1 MFNAQR
7 SMMIKYLIQK
17 EFLQIRRNA
26 FLPKLIIM
34 FPIVIM
40 CVMPWVMQMEVK
52 NIVVDVVD
60 IDHTVE
66 SQRLVQQIAAS
77 NYFIF
82 GGQKAT
88 YAEAMKDIEKGRTD
102 VILEIRDGKY
112 LIAANAVNGTKGSMG
127 SAYLS
132 QIIRT
137 TPQPLPVRKGSGYSQ
152 GQQVSAPSLTGRA
165 GGGSLLLYN
174 KGQNY
179 KLFMI
184 PALFA
189 IVMMLM
195 TGFLPTLN
203 IVSEKE
209 AGTIEQM
216 NVTPVSKWSFIL
228 AKLIPYWLIALF
240 VITVC
245 LLLAWLVYGIT
256 PAGPVWL
263 IYVLSMLLA
272 LFFSSF
278 GLIVSNY
285 SDTMQ
290 QGVFVMWFFVVSIML
305 LSGLFTPTRSMP
317 QWAYLTTYINPMHYF
332 IDAIRTVFIRGGGLH
347 ETFHQ
352 VLALVGIGTLMG
364 CWAVQSYKKN
374 S

>member
-1 MFNAQR
+1 MTL
-7 SMMIKYLIQK
+7 KYLIQK

-26 FLPKLIIM
+26 FLPRLIVM

-82 GGQKAT
+82 GGQKST
-88 YAEAMKDIEKGRTD
+88 YAEAMKDIEKGRAD

-132 QIIRT
+132 QI
-137 TPQPLPVRKGSGYSQ
+137 
-152 GQQVSAPSLTGRA
+152 VSAPFSASSATSVLT
-165 GGGSLLLYN
+165 LYN
-174 KGQNY
+174 KQQNY

-203 IVSEKE
+203 IVGEKE
-209 AGTIEQM
+209 TGTIEQI

-256 PAGPVWL
+256 PGGPIWL
-263 IYVLSMLLA
+263 VYVLAMLLA

-290 QGVFVMWFFVVSIML
+290 QAMFVMWFFVVSIML

-347 ETFHQ
+347 ETAHQ

>member
-1 MFNAQR
+1 
-7 SMMIKYLIQK
+7 MIKYLIQK

-52 NIVVDVVD
+52 NIVIDVVD

-88 YAEAMKDIEKGRTD
+88 YAEAMKNIEKGRAD
-102 VILEIRDGKY
+102 VILEIRGGKY

-132 QIIRT
+132 QIVTSNVTHHTSNI
-137 TPQPLPVRKGSGYSQ
+137 TP
-152 GQQVSAPSLTGRA
+152 LT
-165 GGGSLLLYN
+165 LYN

-179 KLFMI
+179 KLYMI

-203 IVSEKE
+203 IVGEKE
-209 AGTIEQM
+209 AGTIEQI

-245 LLLAWLVYGIT
+245 LLLAWFVYGIT

-263 IYVLSMLLA
+263 IYMLAMLLA

-290 QGVFVMWFFVVSIML
+290 QAMFVMWFFVVSIML

-347 ETFHQ
+347 ETAHQ
-352 VLALVGIGTLMG
+352 VLALAGIGTLMG

>member
-1 MFNAQR
+1 
-7 SMMIKYLIQK
+7 MIKYLIQK

-88 YAEAMKDIEKGRTD
+88 YAEAMKDIEKGRAD
-102 VILEIRDGKY
+102 VILEIRGGKY
-112 LIAANAVNGTKGSMG
+112 FIAANAVNGTKGSMG

-132 QIIRT
+132 QIVTSNVTHHTSNI
-137 TPQPLPVRKGSGYSQ
+137 TP
-152 GQQVSAPSLTGRA
+152 LT
-165 GGGSLLLYN
+165 LYN
-174 KGQNY
+174 KTQNY
-179 KLFMI
+179 KLYMI

-203 IVSEKE
+203 IVGEKE
-209 AGTIEQM
+209 AGTIEQI

-245 LLLAWLVYGIT
+245 LLLAWFVYGIT

-263 IYVLSMLLA
+263 IYVLAMLLA

-290 QGVFVMWFFVVSIML
+290 QAMFVMWFFVVSIML

-332 IDAIRTVFIRGGGLH
+332 IDAIRTVFIRGGSLH
-347 ETFHQ
+347 ETAHQ
-352 VLALVGIGTLMG
+352 ILALAGIGTLMG

>member
-1 MFNAQR
+1 ML
-7 SMMIKYLIQK
+7 KYLIHK

-52 NIVVDVVD
+52 NIVVDIVD
-60 IDHTVE
+60 IDHTTE
-66 SQRLVQQIAAS
+66 SQRLVQQVAAS

-88 YAEAMKDIEKGRTD
+88 YAEAMKDIERGRAD
-102 VILEIRDGKY
+102 IILEIRNGQY

-127 SAYLS
+127 CAYLS
-132 QIIRT
+132 QIIRP
-137 TPQPLPVRKGSGYSQ
+137 TPQPR
-152 GQQVSAPSLTGRA
+152 
-165 GGGSLLLYN
+165 SLLLYN

-203 IVSEKE
+203 IVGEKE
-209 AGTIEQM
+209 AGTIEQI

-240 VITVC
+240 VITVS

-256 PAGPVWL
+256 PVGPVWL
-263 IYVLSMLLA
+263 IYMLAMLLA
-272 LFFSSF
+272 LFFSSL
-278 GLIVSNY
+278 GLIISNY

-290 QGVFVMWFFVVSIML
+290 QAMFVMWFFIVCIML

-317 QWAYLTTYINPMHYF
+317 SWAYLTTYINPMHYF
-332 IDAIRTVFIRGGGLH
+332 IDAIRTVFIRGG
-347 ETFHQ
+347 TFSSIAHQ
-352 VLALVGIGTLMG
+352 VYTLFAIGTFMAV
-364 CWAVQSYKKN
+364 WAVQSYKKT

>member
-1 MFNAQR
+1 MTL
-7 SMMIKYLIQK
+7 KYLIQK

-82 GGQKAT
+82 GGQKNT
-88 YAEAMKDIEKGRTD
+88 YAEAMKDIEKGRAD

-132 QIIRT
+132 QI
-137 TPQPLPVRKGSGYSQ
+137 
-152 GQQVSAPSLTGRA
+152 VSAPFSASSATSVLT
-165 GGGSLLLYN
+165 LYN
-174 KGQNY
+174 KQQNY

-203 IVSEKE
+203 IVGEKE
-209 AGTIEQM
+209 SGTIEQI

-256 PAGPVWL
+256 PGGPIWL
-263 IYVLSMLLA
+263 VYVLAMLLA

-290 QGVFVMWFFVVSIML
+290 QAMFVMWFFVVSIML

-347 ETFHQ
+347 ETAHQ

>member
-1 MFNAQR
+1 MTL
-7 SMMIKYLIQK
+7 KYLIQK

-26 FLPKLIIM
+26 FLPKLIVM

-88 YAEAMKDIEKGRTD
+88 YAEAMKDIEKGRAD
-102 VILEIRDGKY
+102 VILEIRGGKY

-132 QIIRT
+132 QIVTSNVTHHTSNI
-137 TPQPLPVRKGSGYSQ
+137 TP
-152 GQQVSAPSLTGRA
+152 LT
-165 GGGSLLLYN
+165 LYN

-179 KLFMI
+179 KLYMI

-203 IVSEKE
+203 IVGEKE
-209 AGTIEQM
+209 AGTIEQI

-263 IYVLSMLLA
+263 IYVLAMLLA

-290 QGVFVMWFFVVSIML
+290 QAMFVMWFFVVSIML

-347 ETFHQ
+347 ETAHQ
-352 VLALVGIGTLMG
+352 VLALAGIGTLMG

>member
-1 MFNAQR
+1 
-7 SMMIKYLIQK
+7 MIKYLIQK

-26 FLPKLIIM
+26 FLPRLIVA

-60 IDHTVE
+60 IDRSVE
-66 SQRLVQQIAAS
+66 SQRLVGQIAAS

-82 GGQKAT
+82 GGQKST
-88 YAEAMKDIEKGRTD
+88 YAEAMKDIEKGRAD

-112 LIAANAVNGTKGSMG
+112 FIAANAVNGTKGSMG

-132 QIIRT
+132 QIVGNAAANSSPFT
-137 TPQPLPVRKGSGYSQ
+137 LHS
-152 GQQVSAPSLTGRA
+152 SLT
-165 GGGSLLLYN
+165 LYN

-203 IVSEKE
+203 IVGEKE
-209 AGTIEQM
+209 AGTIEQI
-216 NVTPVSKWSFIL
+216 NVTPVSKWAFIL

-245 LLLAWLVYGIT
+245 LLLAWLVYGLT

-263 IYVLSMLLA
+263 IYVLAMLLA

-290 QGVFVMWFFVVSIML
+290 QAMFVMWFFIVCLML

-317 QWAYLTTYINPMHYF
+317 DWAYLTTYINPMHYF
-332 IDAIRTVFIRGGGLH
+332 IEAIRTVFIRGGGIQH
-347 ETFHQ
+347 IAHQ
-352 VLALVGIGTLMG
+352 IIALLAIGSFMAV
-364 CWAVQSYKKN
+364 WAVQSYQKN

>member
-1 MFNAQR
+1 MT
-7 SMMIKYLIQK
+7 IKYLIQK
-17 EFLQIRRNA
+17 EFLQIRRNV
-26 FLPKLIIM
+26 FLPRLIII

-60 IDHTVE
+60 IDRTVE

-82 GGQKAT
+82 GGQKNT
-88 YAEAMKDIEKGRTD
+88 YADAMKDIEKGRAD

-132 QIIRT
+132 QIITSRQSTLNSQLSARHALTPGLQRT
-137 TPQPLPVRKGSGYSQ
+137 LN
-152 GQQVSAPSLTGRA
+152 
-165 GGGSLLLYN
+165 LYN

-179 KLFMI
+179 KLYMI

-203 IVSEKE
+203 IVGEKE
-209 AGTIEQM
+209 AGTIEQI

-263 IYVLSMLLA
+263 VYVLAMLLA

-290 QGVFVMWFFVVSIML
+290 QAMFVMWFFVVSIML

-317 QWAYLTTYINPMHYF
+317 EWAYLTTYVNPMHYF

-347 ETFHQ
+347 ETAHQ
-352 VLALVGIGTLMG
+352 VLALAGIGTLMG

>member
-1 MFNAQR
+1 
-7 SMMIKYLIQK
+7 MIKYLIQK

-40 CVMPWVMQMEVK
+40 CVMPWLMQMEVK

-88 YAEAMKDIEKGRTD
+88 YAEAMKDIEKGKAD
-102 VILEIRDGKY
+102 VILEIRGGKY

-132 QIIRT
+132 QIVTSNVTHRT
-137 TPQPLPVRKGSGYSQ
+137 SNITP
-152 GQQVSAPSLTGRA
+152 LT
-165 GGGSLLLYN
+165 LYN
-174 KGQNY
+174 KTQNY
-179 KLFMI
+179 KLYMI

-203 IVSEKE
+203 IVGEKE
-209 AGTIEQM
+209 AGTIEQI

-263 IYVLSMLLA
+263 IYVLAMLLA

-290 QGVFVMWFFVVSIML
+290 QAMFVMWFFVVSIML

-347 ETFHQ
+347 ETAHQ
-352 VLALVGIGTLMG
+352 VLALAGIGTLMG